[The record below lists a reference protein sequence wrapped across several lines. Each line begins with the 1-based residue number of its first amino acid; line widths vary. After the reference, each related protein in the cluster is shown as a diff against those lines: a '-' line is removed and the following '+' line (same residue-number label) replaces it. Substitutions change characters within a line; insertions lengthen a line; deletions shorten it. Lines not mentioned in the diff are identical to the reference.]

1 MDYGSSAHQSTI
13 LILPGSTHRPRNP
26 PSSMVRSAVGLLSW
40 CGVSPLVKWGCG
52 PFVDEGD
59 GRANRHA
66 SLFDEPSAEFEGDR
80 LMTCAHGLGGPCYAL
95 RLLRLGSSRL
105 VISGGVTKSNRCGA
119 YGNSPRLAPSGS
131 QGQSPACE
139 PTSASGWAI

>member
-1 MDYGSSAHQSTI
+1 MAPMPT
-13 LILPGSTHRPRNP
+13 NP
-26 PSSMVRSAVGLLSW
+26 PSSFGPVQPIDRTTHHRAWYVLRLVLSW
-40 CGVSPLVKWGCG
+40 CGVSPLVNWACG
-52 PFVDEGD
+52 SFVDEGD